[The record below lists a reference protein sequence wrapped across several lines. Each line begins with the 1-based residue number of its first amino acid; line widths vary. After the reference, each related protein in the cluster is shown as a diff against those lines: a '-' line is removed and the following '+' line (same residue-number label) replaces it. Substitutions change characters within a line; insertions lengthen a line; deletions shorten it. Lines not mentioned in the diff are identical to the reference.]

1 VRGMGELHLEVVI
14 ERLRRE
20 FGIDVGT
27 ARPKVAYFETIKSP
41 SGGSYRLER
50 QVNGR
55 GQFAEVSLRLAP
67 LPAGSGRR
75 FAVALPPLD
84 MLSKEFVTAIER
96 GVWSA
101 ADRGLVSGYRV
112 TDLEVTL
119 TSAVENAVDSSV
131 QAFEIAG
138 FEAFRQAGTL
148 ALPILLEPIM
158 QLSVSSPDNFLGQV
172 IGDLSSRR
180 GKILGM
186 ESQAGYQNLTAEAP
200 LDELFGYATRL
211 RSLSQG
217 KATHT
222 MELIRYAPVPS
233 GIADAVGRIKN

>member
-1 VRGMGELHLEVVI
+1 M
-14 ERLRRE
+14 
-20 FGIDVGT
+20 
-27 ARPKVAYFETIKSP
+27 
-41 SGGSYRLER
+41 
-50 QVNGR
+50 
-55 GQFAEVSLRLAP
+55 
-67 LPAGSGRR
+67 
-75 FAVALPPLD
+75 
-84 MLSKEFVTAIER
+84 R